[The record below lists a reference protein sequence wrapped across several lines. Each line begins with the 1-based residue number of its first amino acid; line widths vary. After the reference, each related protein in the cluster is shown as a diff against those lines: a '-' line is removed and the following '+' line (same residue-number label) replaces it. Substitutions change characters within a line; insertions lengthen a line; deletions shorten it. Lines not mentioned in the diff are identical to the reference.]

1 MAVQLP
7 RYQKQVKRSAE
18 SGVRPE
24 DESLA
29 GVEGRAMAKLGAQ
42 VGAIATSLGVDYFN
56 RKAKNRAEGDL
67 ADAKAKTI
75 ENEQDLSSRV
85 TDARNKGVPVK
96 ELYEKVVTP
105 ALEEYRADID
115 QRGYSNAAIDQIRNN
130 HTVDA
135 AKMGTSMAYEF
146 EKMENH
152 EISSKIARGMGAA
165 IAGGDEEE
173 ANRLRG
179 IYADMN
185 GEDAAQ
191 DTLSSEYY
199 NQGKLRIQS
208 YGGLPFAEQVDALK
222 GELETLDDSPMDTPH
237 SQTLKIEINGKIN
250 RLNTAYAN
258 GINSTES
265 WWYGKVDDGDVD
277 DGVVAELY
285 RRLPKEQADEYYK
298 DYYKLGPKGAVGGT
312 AVGAIL
318 SDYSLGKIGG
328 EAAFKKL
335 SKADDNS
342 RALGFRLLTSMEGET
357 LAGNPAITV
366 SQNGTWKAKTTV
378 PISGTVVALNTAV
391 MRSIGRVGG
400 ATPSKEDLE
409 TASATYVDKMTLGV
423 AWLDK
428 HPGVGVDDK
437 EFTDYLKTLTKSG
450 YEAQVKELNPRAAPT
465 PVPEPAPVAGEIER
479 LMTDGRTAIFD
490 ESTKKFLRYK

>member
-1 MAVQLP
+1 
-7 RYQKQVKRSAE
+7 
-18 SGVRPE
+18 
-24 DESLA
+24 
-29 GVEGRAMAKLGAQ
+29 MAKLGAQ
-42 VGAIATSLGVDYFN
+42 VGGIATSLGVDYFN
-56 RKAKNRAEGDL
+56 RKAKNKAEGDL

-96 ELYEKVVTP
+96 ELYETVVTP

-130 HTVDA
+130 YTIDA

-165 IAGGDEEE
+165 IASGDEEE
-173 ANRLRG
+173 ASRLRG

-199 NQGKLRIQS
+199 SQGKLRIQA
-208 YGGLPFAEQVDALK
+208 YEGLPYAEQVDALN

-258 GINSTES
+258 GINRTEN
-265 WWYGKVDDGDVD
+265 WWYGKIDEGDVD
-277 DGVVAELY
+277 DAAVSELY

-298 DYYKLGPKGAVGGT
+298 EYYKIGPKGAVGGT

-318 SDYSLGKIGG
+318 SEYSSGKIGG

-342 RALGFRLLTSMEGET
+342 RALGFRLLTSMEGSM

-366 SQNGTWKAKTTV
+366 SQNGAWKAKTTV

-391 MRSIGRVGG
+391 MKSIGTAGG
-400 ATPSKEDLE
+400 ATPSKEDLD
-409 TASATYVDKMTLGV
+409 TASATYVSKMTLGV
-423 AWLDK
+423 EWLSK
-428 HPGVGVDDK
+428 HPDVGVDDK

-450 YEAQVKELNPRAAPT
+450 FTKQVSEIANPQIST
-465 PVPEPAPVAGEIER
+465 PEPASVKPSVTTQEQYDALPRGVEYTENGKTYR
-479 LMTDGRTAIFD
+479 
-490 ESTKKFLRYK
+490 KP